1 MVEVSIKAVAMDA
14 RAVPPSTFTPLLAN
28 LACSDVSS
36 WDLLLKGS
44 TRKPRKVGLVYVK
57 VVVSAQSTLKSWAQ
71 DSTDCV
77 SVQKGKR

>member
-36 WDLLLKGS
+36 WGN